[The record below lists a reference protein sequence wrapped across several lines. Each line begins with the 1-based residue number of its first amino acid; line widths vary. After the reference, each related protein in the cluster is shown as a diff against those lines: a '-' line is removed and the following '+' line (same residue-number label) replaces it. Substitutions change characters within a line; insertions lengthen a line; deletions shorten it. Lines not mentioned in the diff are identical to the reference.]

1 MQLALD
7 IGNSRIKWGLRQQ
20 GRWHGTGTLLTA
32 SWPKLESLLREHH
45 PLAQVLATQVAGPKV
60 AAGVAQCCES
70 AGVPL
75 RWVHAEAEA
84 GGVVNRYDTPQQLGP
99 DRWAALIGAHAFT
112 SQPAVVVCAGTATT
126 VDALT
131 GEGEFLGGVILP
143 GLSLMAQALSTGT
156 ACLTTHPP
164 GHFAAL
170 PRSTADAIT
179 TGQILAT
186 VGAIEQIA
194 LTLQSQQHKPVVCI
208 LSGGHGPLLLPH
220 LERPVVSVEY
230 LVLEGLARLMSD

>member
-20 GRWHGTGTLLTA
+20 GHWHGTGTLPTA
-32 SWPKLESLLREHH
+32 SWPMLESLLREHH
-45 PLAQVLATQVAGPKV
+45 PLTQVLATEVAGPQV

-75 RWVHAEAEA
+75 HWVHAQAKA
-84 GGVVNRYDTPQQLGP
+84 GGVVNRYETPQQLGS

-112 SQPAVVVCAGTATT
+112 SEPAVVVCAGTATT

-131 GEGEFLGGVILP
+131 AEGEFLGGVILP
-143 GLSLMAQALSTGT
+143 GLALMAEALDTGT
-156 ACLTTHPP
+156 ASLTAHPP
-164 GHFAAL
+164 GHFTAL
-170 PRSTADAIT
+170 PRSTADAIA

-194 LTLQSQQHKPVVCI
+194 LSLQSQQHQPVVCV
-208 LSGGHGPLLLPH
+208 LSGGHGPRLLPH
-220 LERPVVSVEY
+220 LERPVVFVEY